1 MSDPS
6 AHMSEWARQYK
17 MDMMRRRE
25 AALQKFAREV
35 VPGLAATGIRIVSV
49 EYSGYGDSGAI
60 DCVEAYGDGDEEL
73 VAISQSVR
81 SDIEVLAY
89 ELMPGGFENN
99 EGGEGTIK
107 LDLVKGTYQLHHGQR
122 VLETEWSDEEGKF

>member
-6 AHMSEWARQYK
+6 DQMSAWMKQCR
-17 MDMMRRRE
+17 MDLLRRRE

-35 VPGLAATGIRIVSV
+35 VPGLAAAGIRIVNV

-60 DCVEAYGDGDEEL
+60 DCIEAYGDGDEEL

-81 SDIEVLAY
+81 SDIEELAY

-99 EGGEGTIK
+99 EGGEGTVK
-107 LDLVKGTYQLHHGQR
+107 LDLVKGAYQLHHGQR
-122 VLETEWSDEEGKF
+122 VVETEWSTKEGKF